1 MNPTDAAGV
10 IALIGAISPV
20 SNPATT
26 EPGTAVGV
34 TSDYFTPAWRYLTV
48 APTSTAFSAQNVLT
62 CFRFH
67 LSQRI
72 TVVSLVYNLAQSGQ
86 AGKKI
91 FIGIYSADGSTLLI
105 NSGPIAA
112 DAAAAVKVIT
122 TGSNLPVTLARGM
135 YIQACGTDDN
145 QFNALVTQIPDSV
158 GYTPILNGSV
168 VHKGTAANPIAAAAL
183 PSSLGALTTTTRPI
197 MLVVLQD

>member
-72 TVVSLVYNLAQSGQ
+72 TVASLIYNLAQSSA

-105 NSGPIAA
+105 NSGAIAA
-112 DAAAAVKVIT
+112 DAAPAVKTIVIT
-122 TGSNLPVTLARGM
+122 PNVTLARGM
-135 YIQACGTDDN
+135 YIQAVGTDEST
-145 QFNALVTQIPDSV
+145 FNALVTMVPDSV